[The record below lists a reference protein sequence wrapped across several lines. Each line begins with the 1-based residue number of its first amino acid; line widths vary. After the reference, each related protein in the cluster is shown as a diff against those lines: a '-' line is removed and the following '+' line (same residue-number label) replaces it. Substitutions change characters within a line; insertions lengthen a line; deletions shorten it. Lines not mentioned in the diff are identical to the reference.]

1 MDELYAVA
9 AFVWGTRVKYLL
21 VKLFYIVFDAYNK
34 PIPSH
39 SIFSVKKTAKEVL
52 WSGCSTNFL
61 TIYFNKEETM

>member
-1 MDELYAVA
+1 MDELYAAAA

-39 SIFSVKKTAKEVL
+39 SIFSVKKNGERGIMEWML
-52 WSGCSTNFL
+52 
-61 TIYFNKEETM
+61 NKFSHYLF